1 MTADTKRNVLERR
14 RVLNESL
21 NESLMSDRREVWKY
35 VKKIKKENA
44 YIPAM
49 LASSNLVN
57 IDIKRRRA

>member
-21 NESLMSDRREVWKY
+21 NESLMSDPREVWKY

>member
-1 MTADTKRNVLERR
+1 
-14 RVLNESL
+14 
-21 NESLMSDRREVWKY
+21 MSDPREVWKY